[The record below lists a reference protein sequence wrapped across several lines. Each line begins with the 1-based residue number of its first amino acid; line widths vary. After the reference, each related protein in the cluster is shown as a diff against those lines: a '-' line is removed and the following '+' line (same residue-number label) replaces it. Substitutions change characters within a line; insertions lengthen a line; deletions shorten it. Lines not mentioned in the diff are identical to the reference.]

1 MNTTRDVRLI
11 LEGKVKDSINLANP
25 SDPQT
30 STLLAYRP
38 QYGDYHDSG
47 LAALF
52 VKIQE
57 VFPCTQTITN
67 YEPVCSTFT
76 REEDGFRQGK
86 AFIQAGDIGNNMP
99 VFGGSVYAL
108 AVQDCPEMGYSC
120 LPDFLQVEIV
130 CMLPRCECP

>member
-1 MNTTRDVRLI
+1 MSLSLTRIILCSDNCLAGIRTFQLSVNTTRDVRLI

-76 REEDGFRQGK
+76 R
-86 AFIQAGDIGNNMP
+86 
-99 VFGGSVYAL
+99 
-108 AVQDCPEMGYSC
+108 
-120 LPDFLQVEIV
+120 
-130 CMLPRCECP
+130 